1 VIFVERFV
9 LGSVALLALSVS
21 SLSLACSSDKE
32 PAEKPKVAQT
42 PEPVIYDAGAT
53 KVDEAL
59 AEIVAT
65 CARAHGEVQVRRK
78 GEAHWSPVQIGAT
91 YRAGDWIRTGQ
102 KSTTRV
108 QFLGSGALD
117 LEQNT
122 TIIVDLRTLDS
133 GGKGA
138 PLVALEVG
146 VAHGVM
152 NRGDGKAIRPLLITQ
167 DDGEIRLEAQSD
179 EVSYRLSKGL
189 DGTEVAVTEG
199 ELNLINGE
207 ATEELKE
214 GERVAV
220 GRGGFSP
227 ITKMIGFPVSVSPG
241 VDSRFLYES
250 EMSIKLSWK
259 KVKGA
264 ATYRVQVARDLSFE
278 SVIVDNI
285 VTGTASQFVPPEAGV
300 YAWRVAAKDKK
311 HRYGEHGFT
320 RRIFCEK
327 APPRDLLLA
336 PANGAKVAYEDEVPS
351 IAFSWQSAGSSDSY
365 RLVVGRGSN
374 PLRNTAFET
383 KTATQE
389 HVTKELTAGEYS
401 WGVYVGEENE
411 PIFLKPR
418 RLTIKKRT
426 APKANVDGIWD

>member
-1 VIFVERFV
+1 MERFV
-9 LGSVALLALSVS
+9 LGSVALLAM
-21 SLSLACSSDKE
+21 SLSCSSGKDTSSE
-32 PAEKPKVAQT
+32 SVPSVESTPPVAS
-42 PEPVIYDAGAT
+42 YDASAT
-53 KVDEAL
+53 NVEEAL
-59 AEIVAT
+59 AAIVAT
-65 CARAHGEVQVRRK
+65 CARAHGEVQVRRE

-122 TIIVDLRTLDS
+122 TIIVDLSALS
-133 GGKGA
+133 KSGA
-138 PLVALEVG
+138 PLVALEAG

-152 NRGDGKAIRPLLITQ
+152 NRGSGKAIQPLLITREG
-167 DDGEIRLEAQSD
+167 GEVRLEAQSD
-179 EVSYRLSKGL
+179 EVSYRLSKGM
-189 DGTEVAVTEG
+189 DGTEIAVMQGDMNLVDG
-199 ELNLINGE
+199 ET
-207 ATEELKE
+207 TEEVRE
-214 GERVAV
+214 GERAAI

-227 ITKMIGFPVSVSPG
+227 VTKMIGFPVSVSPG
-241 VDSRFLYES
+241 VDSRFFYES
-250 EMSIKLSWK
+250 DMSIKLSWK

-285 VTGTASQFVPPEAGV
+285 VTSTSSQFVPPESGV

-336 PANGAKVAYEDEVPS
+336 PVSGAKVAYEVEVPS
-351 IAFSWQSAGSSDSY
+351 IGFSWQSAGSSDSY

-374 PLRNTAFET
+374 PLRSTVFET
-383 KTATQE
+383 TTTAQE
-389 HVTKELTAGEYS
+389 HVTNELTAGDYT
-401 WGVYVGEENE
+401 WGVYVGEDNE

-418 RLTIKKRT
+418 RLTIKQRT